1 MSRGGIILF
10 GDRLKILRK
19 EHKVQQKELAE
30 YLGISIRGY
39 QFYES
44 EDNEPN
50 VKTLIALADFYHVTI
65 DYLVGRTD
73 QR

>member
-1 MSRGGIILF
+1 MYGE
-10 GDRLKILRK
+10 RLRMLRK
-19 EHKVQQKELAE
+19 EKKVQQKEIAE

-44 EDNEPN
+44 EHNEPN
-50 VKTLIALADFYHVTI
+50 IKALIALADFYGVTI

-73 QR
+73 ERK